1 MKFLFA
7 FLLIPLSAQA
17 ALKFAMERSTT
28 LGTDKMEVHDEGGK
42 LIIKKTSNWF
52 DRKEDTRLGEF
63 AVQNPG
69 PLKTVT
75 AELSKIENEIKA
87 ADQRLAAVG
96 RGFNELNN
104 NDKPHAPF
112 FRVNGFRVQEG
123 SSLYGRLE
131 EIANKLKDAP
141 LKLIKGVELDKD
153 RKNYV
158 FYAGGKEIKREAF
171 NARFFCES
179 SRFPTRCLAREWGAL
194 YLE

>member
-1 MKFLFA
+1 MKFLLVVF
-7 FLLIPLSAQA
+7 LIPFSAQA
-17 ALKFAMERSTT
+17 ALKFAMERSTS
-28 LGTDKMEVHDEGGK
+28 LGTDKMEVHDEDGQ

-52 DRKEDTRLGEF
+52 DRKVDTRLGEF

-69 PLKTVT
+69 PLKAVT
-75 AELSKIENEIKA
+75 AELGQIENEIKA
-87 ADQRLAAVG
+87 ADLRLNAIG

-104 NDKPHAPF
+104 NDRPHAPF
-112 FRVNGFRVQEG
+112 FRVNGFKVQEG

-131 EIANKLKDAP
+131 KIAERLSEAP
-141 LKLIKGVELDKD
+141 LKLMQGVELDKD

-158 FYAGGKEIKREAF
+158 FYADGKEVKREAF

-179 SRFPTRCLAREWGAL
+179 SRFPTRCLARVWGAL